1 MNPANIETMRRRLC
15 LAIIAQC
22 LLLGLHSPLA
32 GAAEALEWQQSG
44 HFRSAKLAVP
54 AGGKSGFTLLPSGI
68 TGITFTNAIARSR
81 YTTNQVYLNGSGV
94 AAGDMDGDGFCD
106 LFFSGLGG
114 TSTLYR
120 NLGNWKFEN
129 VTMTSGVNSPGL
141 DASGVAFA
149 DIDGDGDLDLVINSV
164 GGGLRLFLND
174 GHGKFTAITTTSPL
188 NPARGGSS
196 LALADVDGDGDL
208 DLYVAN
214 YRSTTIRDQPGTRI
228 KGENINGVPVI
239 ATVNGRPA
247 TEPDLMGRFTIEASG
262 KIIEHGEADVLFINQ
277 GGGRFSPVSFT
288 GGAFLDED
296 GRPLSSPPYDWS
308 LAVMFRD
315 INDDRAPD
323 IYVCGDFSS
332 PDRIWINDGSG
343 RFRAAPRLAV
353 RHTSMFSMGV
363 DFADVNRDGFD
374 DFFCA
379 DMLSRDHR
387 RRQTQ
392 VGDLVPVFLS
402 IGQIDNRPQYPFN
415 TLHLNRGDA
424 TYAEVAHFS
433 GVQASEWSWTPV
445 FLDVD
450 LDGFED
456 LLITNGHE
464 RDAMNADVMA
474 RAEAMKVERKL
485 SGSELLNLNNLFA
498 RLDTPNIAFRNRGD
512 TTFEDASAAWGFD
525 TPGVSH
531 GMALAD
537 LDNDGDLDVVVNN
550 LNGVAGIYRNE
561 AAAPRIA
568 VRLRGVAPN
577 ARGIGAK
584 IRVMNGAVPMQSQ
597 EIICGGRYLS
607 SDDPMRVF
615 AAGALTDKLRIEVVW
630 RGGLRSVVADAQANR
645 LYELDESGAFAA
657 KMVVPVKPVPWFE
670 DVSVMLKHVHHEV
683 PFDDFGLQPLLPHRL
698 SQLGPGV
705 AWQDFDGDG
714 REDLMIGSGH
724 GGLLAVYRNEGSG
737 KLSAFTNAATAK
749 IAARDQTAVV
759 GIDSLVFV
767 GSSNYEDG
775 SNEGGA
781 IRVYDLKRGAT
792 GGGVL
797 NQAITTGPLA
807 LADVDGD
814 GDLDLFIGGRMIAG
828 RYPEPSASVLMR
840 NDGGRFTVLQ
850 RFENFGLVSG
860 AVFSDLDGNGTP
872 ELILACEWG
881 PVRVLERK
889 DGNYREITERLGL
902 SAYPGLWNGVT
913 TADLDNDGKLDVV
926 ASNWGLN
933 SHYQTG
939 LSRNRRLHFG
949 DLSGRGTVDILESHF
964 DSVLSKDVPDRSFK
978 VVSAAIPFVKELIGS
993 YAAYASASVAE
1004 ICGGRFKEMKSVD
1017 ATTLAS
1023 MVFLNR
1029 GDHFEARVLPAE
1041 AQFSPAFGI
1050 SIADADGDGNED
1062 VFLSQNFFAMNPDT
1076 PRCDAGRGLWMK
1088 GDGKGGLS
1096 PVPAVQSG
1104 VTIYGE
1110 QRGCAVADYDGDGR
1124 VDLVVTQ
1131 NGAATKLY
1139 RNTTG
1144 KPGLRVRLRG
1154 GNGNAQAIGAALRL
1168 KFGERWGPLREIH
1181 AGSGYWSQDGSI
1193 QVLGTPEE
1201 PMQLSVRWPGGK
1213 TTISDVPHG
1222 AREIVV
1228 DVDGSVKVSP

>member
-1 MNPANIETMRRRLC
+1 M
-15 LAIIAQC
+15 AIIAVF
-22 LLLGLHSPLA
+22 LLLALRSPIA
-32 GAAEALEWQQSG
+32 GAAEALEWKRSD
-44 HFRSAKLAVP
+44 HFRSAALTVP
-54 AGGKSGFTLLPSGI
+54 AEGKPGFTMLPPGA
-68 TGITFTNAIARSR
+68 TGIAFTNAIARSR
-81 YTTNQVYLNGSGV
+81 YTTNQIYLNGSGV
-94 AAGDMDGDGFCD
+94 TAGDMDGDGLCD
-106 LFFSGLGG
+106 LFFAGLGG
-114 TSTLYR
+114 ASALYR
-120 NLGNWKFEN
+120 NLGSWKFEN
-129 VTMTSGVNSPGL
+129 VTKSSGVNCTDL

-164 GGGLRLFLND
+164 GGGLRIFLND
-174 GHGKFTAITTTSPL
+174 GHGKFTVLTSSSPL

-196 LALADVDGDGDL
+196 MALADVDGDGDL

-214 YRSTTIRDQPGTRI
+214 YRTSTIRDQPGTRI

-247 TEPDLMGRFTIEASG
+247 TEPDLMGRFTVEASG
-262 KIIEHGEADVLFINQ
+262 KIIEHGEPDVLLLND
-277 GGGRFSPVSFT
+277 GAGRFSPVSFT

-296 GRPLSSPPYDWS
+296 GRPLPAPPYDWS
-308 LAVMFRD
+308 LSVMFRD
-315 INDDRAPD
+315 MNDDRAPD
-323 IYVCGDFSS
+323 IYVCGDFSA
-332 PDRIWINDGSG
+332 PDRIWMNDGSG
-343 RFRAAPRLAV
+343 HFRAAPRLAV
-353 RHTSMFSMGV
+353 RRTSMFSMGV
-363 DFADVNRDGFD
+363 DFADINRDGFD

-464 RDAMNADVMA
+464 RDAMNADVMG
-474 RAEAMKVERKL
+474 RAEAMKAERKI

-512 TTFEDASAAWGFD
+512 LTFEDASAAWGFN

-577 ARGIGAK
+577 TRGIGAK
-584 IRVMNGAVPMQSQ
+584 IRVLNGAVPMQSQ
-597 EIICGGRYLS
+597 EIIYGGRYLS

-615 AAGALTDKLRIEVVW
+615 AAGALTNKLRVEVVW
-630 RGGLRSVVADAQANR
+630 RSGLRSVIAEAQANR
-645 LYELDESGAFAA
+645 LFELDESGAFAA
-657 KMVVPVKPVPWFE
+657 KMVVPEKPVPWFE
-670 DVSVMLKHVHHEV
+670 DVSAALKHVHHEE
-683 PFDDFGLQPLLPHRL
+683 PFDDFALQPLLPHRL

-714 REDLMIGSGH
+714 REDLMIGSGR

-737 KLSAFTNAATAK
+737 KFSSFTNAATAK

-759 GIDSLVFV
+759 GIDSMVFV
-767 GSSNYEDG
+767 GSNNYEDG

-781 IRVYDLKRGAT
+781 IRVYDLKRGAS
-792 GGGVL
+792 GGSVL

-828 RYPEPSASVLMR
+828 RYPEPAASVLMR

-850 RFENFGLVSG
+850 RFENFGLVSS
-860 AVFSDLDGNGTP
+860 AVFSDLDGDGKP

-881 PVRVLERK
+881 PVRVFEQK
-889 DGNYREITERLGL
+889 DGSYREITERLGL
-902 SAYPGLWNGVT
+902 GSYLGLWNGVT
-913 TADLDNDGKLDVV
+913 TADLDNDGRLDIIV
-926 ASNWGLN
+926 SNWGLN

-939 LSRNRRLHFG
+939 PSRNRRLHFG
-949 DLSGRGTVDILESHF
+949 DLSGRGTVDILESHL
-964 DSVLSKDVPDRSFK
+964 DSMLSKDVPDRSFK
-978 VVSAAIPFVKELIGS
+978 TVSAAIPFVKELVGS
-993 YAAYASASVAE
+993 YAAYSSASVAE
-1004 ICGGRFKEMKSVD
+1004 ICGDRFKQMKSVE

-1029 GDHFEARVLPAE
+1029 GDHFEAQALPTE
-1041 AQFSPAFGI
+1041 AQLAPAFGI
-1050 SIADADGDGNED
+1050 CIADADGDGNED

-1076 PRCDAGRGLWMK
+1076 PRCDAGRGLWLK
-1088 GDGKGGLS
+1088 GDGKGALS

-1139 RNTTG
+1139 HNTTG

-1154 GNGNAQAIGAALRL
+1154 PSGNARTIGAALRL
-1168 KFGERWGPLREIH
+1168 KFGGRWGALREIH

-1193 QVLGTPEE
+1193 QVLGTREE
-1201 PMQLSVRWPGGK
+1201 PTQLSVRWPGGK
-1213 TTISDVPHG
+1213 TTVADVPQG
-1222 AREIVV
+1222 AGEITV
-1228 DVDGSVKVSP
+1228 DIDGSVKVSP